1 MLTLVVQFKIF
12 YVLVHT
18 VIFAFHLLA
27 EQGYFDMEVLIK
39 NLDLK
44 VKYTSNVFMFII
56 KIVSPDFFALL
67 FH

>member
-27 EQGYFDMEVLIK
+27 ELGYFDIEVLIK
-39 NLDLK
+39 NFDLN
-44 VKYTSNVFMFII
+44 VYYTSNVYY
-56 KIVSPDFFALL
+56 KDCVTRFFCFTVL
-67 FH
+67 FL

>member
-27 EQGYFDMEVLIK
+27 EQGYFDIEVLIK
-39 NLDLK
+39 NFDLN
-44 VKYTSNVFMFII
+44 VYYTSNVY
-56 KIVSPDFFALL
+56 KDCVTRFFCFTVL
-67 FH
+67 FL

>member
-39 NLDLK
+39 NLDLN
-44 VKYTSNVFMFII
+44 VYYTSNVYY
-56 KIVSPDFFALL
+56 KDCVTRFF
-67 FH
+67 